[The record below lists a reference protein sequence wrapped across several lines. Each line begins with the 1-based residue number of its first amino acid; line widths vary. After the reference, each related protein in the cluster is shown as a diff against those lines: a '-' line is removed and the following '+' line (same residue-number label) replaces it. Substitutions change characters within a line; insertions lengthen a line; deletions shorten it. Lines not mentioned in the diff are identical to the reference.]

1 MTGKAW
7 EGSLKRNASLAKQD
21 RGQKVQS
28 AIKSNPP
35 KDSTGNGEYKRSI
48 RQGGAKKYLRKSY
61 YHRIKCSAANPLV
74 ALMWK

>member
-1 MTGKAW
+1 MTEKAW
-7 EGSLKRNASLAKQD
+7 EGSLRKNASLAKQD
-21 RGQKVQS
+21 KGQKVRF

-48 RQGGAKKYLRKSY
+48 RQRRAKKYLRESC
-61 YHRIKCSAANPLV
+61 YHLIECSAANPLV

>member
-7 EGSLKRNASLAKQD
+7 EGSLKRNAYLAKHD
-21 RGQKVQS
+21 RGQKVQF

-35 KDSTGNGEYKRSI
+35 KDSTRNGEYKRSI
-48 RQGGAKKYLRKSY
+48 RQGGDKKYLRESC
-61 YHRIKCSAANPLV
+61 YHRIKYSAANPLV

>member
-1 MTGKAW
+1 MIGKAW
-7 EGSLKRNASLAKQD
+7 EGSLRKNASLAKQD
-21 RGQKVQS
+21 KGQKVRS

-48 RQGGAKKYLRKSY
+48 RQRGAKKYLRESY